1 MTAQA
6 TQRAKTISGDKLCD
20 KYFTCFNKNS
30 IARATY
36 HHETYPS
43 MPQHSEALRLP
54 VEAVVEVRA
63 SLALLPEMEG
73 E

>member
-1 MTAQA
+1 
-6 TQRAKTISGDKLCD
+6 LCD

-36 HHETYPS
+36 QHETYPS
-43 MPQHSEALRLP
+43 MSQHSEALRLP